1 MNIYKARYLNA
12 LKKAAMINRYIRKGY
27 HVFHEGSP
35 IDGGKFVMRDGELLF
50 KSSDTSY
57 TLYYQHDS
65 NWDHGYW
72 TKIKDWNREFL
83 SSFVVY
89 NPSARVNY
97 LSLSDNG

>member
-12 LKKAAMINRYIRKGY
+12 LKKAAKINRYIRKGY
-27 HVFHEGSP
+27 HVLHDGIP
-35 IDGGKFVMRDGELLF
+35 LDGGKFVIHNNELCL
-50 KSSDTSY
+50 KLSEQSY
-57 TLYYQHDS
+57 VLYYQHDS

-83 SSFVVY
+83 SSFEVY

-97 LSLSDNG
+97 L